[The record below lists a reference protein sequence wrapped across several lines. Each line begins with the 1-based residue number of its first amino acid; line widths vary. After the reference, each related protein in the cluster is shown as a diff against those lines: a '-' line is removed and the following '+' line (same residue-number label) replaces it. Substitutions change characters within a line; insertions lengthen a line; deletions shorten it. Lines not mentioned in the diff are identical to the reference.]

1 MSRSWNREL
10 PAVVW
15 LVVLAAVVSWP
26 ALALDGLV
34 GHERCT
40 AGCHAWVV
48 WAAGQRL
55 AGALPG
61 DLLFFPHGADL
72 VRLYGSDFV
81 SPALLGLLGGMSSP
95 ARALDLWV
103 VFLFASNG
111 LAALVLA
118 RGMGLGRCP
127 GAVVGTAY
135 MAAPFFLH
143 EAFNGTTELLA
154 AAPLPLFALA
164 WLRLLEKPSWRLG
177 LLAGLAFGIGGLLSA
192 YTPFFLLLLVAVS
205 LAWWGVS
212 HIEPLLER
220 ARVRAVA
227 LAGVV
232 GAGVLLPVVL
242 LHAAHGGGALHGRRV
257 GWSAESVPLPDSAAD
272 LLGLFTARLASP
284 PRVILQGDGTYYDYW
299 TLGMVT
305 IGFLVLGLALLGW
318 WRGRPRGPWPALL
331 VVALVVSF
339 GPYLVA
345 GGQVVRVAGSPVP
358 LPALLFER
366 LLPLWGVVSLHPYRF
381 ATLTTLALAVLAGR
395 GVAVLA
401 GWFEARA
408 RWMPVVLAVVV
419 CAGVAAEGL
428 STRPGG
434 WALPPPSP
442 PNPRAGPGWP
452 SSPGVAWC
460 WCPSSPTRSGMS
472 ATACRSRRSTVSP
485 GRTGPCTSEPI
496 RRLWPCTAITPW
508 WLPSRRLAVVPCRGP
523 VSQRMAFAACATQA
537 SATWCSTVLASTATS
552 ASATASRSATIPTP
566 SKPGSAT
573 GRASRC
579 RMMARWPC
587 LGCEAWLGPQ

>member
-434 WALPPPSP
+434 WALPTSVPTESTSWAWLAEQPRGGMVLVPFVADEIGDVCYGLQVQAIHGQPWSDGAMHFRADPASLALYGDNAMVAALASP
-442 PNPRAGPGWP
+442 R
-452 SSPGVAWC
+452 
-460 WCPSSPTRSGMS
+460 
-472 ATACRSRRSTVSP
+472 
-485 GRTGPCTSEPI
+485 
-496 RRLWPCTAITPW
+496 
-508 WLPSRRLAVVPCRGP
+508 RGP
-523 VSQRMAFAACATQA
+523 LPGPRVAADGIRGLRDAGFRYLVLDRPRFDRYERERDSVSERHDPDA
-537 SATWCSTVLASTATS
+537 V
-552 ASATASRSATIPTP
+552 
-566 SKPGSAT
+566 
-573 GRASRC
+573 
-579 RMMARWPC
+579 
-587 LGCEAWLGPQ
+587 EAWLRHWAGEPLQDDGQVAVFGL